1 MARSIYQIQAL
12 ADIAREY
19 LKTVYG
25 EYLILT
31 SSSNYDLDGLE
42 KALETGKYEAKFR
55 LFVLHPDETI
65 NYEIPQE
72 DIILGSGNYNENYQ
86 NGQRRN
92 LNINLVNKDG
102 KYTPSINTIWVHNK
116 FRFDIGISFG
126 GETFWFPRGIFI
138 MGNPSSTHQDSDKQ
152 VTLTLEDKFA
162 LLEGKMGTLETTYE
176 IPAGTLIKD
185 AIEGILTIDTGAGY
199 PLDLKPILYDHN
211 FDGIVTPYTITKDP
225 GSNFGE
231 MILELADM
239 LGAECFY
246 NDIGNLCFIDINETI
261 QDPNKPIIWHYSDE
275 KKEFLNSSTNYD
287 FGNIVNE
294 VHVVGDNVNGK
305 IFSAVA
311 SNNDPSSPICIK
323 RIGRHIEYINDA
335 AIYSDKLAQDR
346 ANYEL
351 RCKSIV
357 NTSVSISTTFNP
369 LIFVDNI
376 ITIED
381 SFYNFKR
388 ERFVIQSI
396 SYNIG
401 VDNKMTITL
410 SNVTNANAVDDTQ
423 NRYLSDNAH
432 NFITTAYG
440 EFMLVG
446 GR

>member
-1 MARSIYQIQAL
+1 MARSIYQIRAL
-12 ADIAREY
+12 ADIARKY
-19 LKTVYG
+19 LTTVYG

-31 SSSNYDLDGLE
+31 SSSNYDLAGLE

-65 NYEIPQE
+65 NYEIPQS

-92 LNINLVNKDG
+92 LNIKLVNKDG

-138 MGNPSSTHQDSDKQ
+138 MGNPNSIHQDSDKQ

-231 MILELADM
+231 MILELANM

-275 KKEFLNSSTNYD
+275 KKEFLDSSTSYD
-287 FGNIVNE
+287 FGNVVNE

-311 SNNDPSSPICIK
+311 VNNDSASPICIK
-323 RIGRHIEYINDA
+323 RIGRHIEYINDS

-351 RCKSIV
+351 RCKSII

-401 VDNKMTITL
+401 VDNKMSITL
-410 SNVTNANAVDDTQ
+410 SNVTNLNAVDDTH
-423 NRYLSDNAH
+423 NRYLADNAH

-440 EFMLVG
+440 EFMLINS
-446 GR
+446 R

>member
-275 KKEFLNSSTNYD
+275 KKEFLDSSTSYD
-287 FGNIVNE
+287 FGNVVNE

-311 SNNDPSSPICIK
+311 SNSDPASPICIK
-323 RIGRHIEYINDA
+323 RIGRHIEYINDS

-401 VDNKMTITL
+401 VDNKMSITL

-423 NRYLSDNAH
+423 NRYLADNAH